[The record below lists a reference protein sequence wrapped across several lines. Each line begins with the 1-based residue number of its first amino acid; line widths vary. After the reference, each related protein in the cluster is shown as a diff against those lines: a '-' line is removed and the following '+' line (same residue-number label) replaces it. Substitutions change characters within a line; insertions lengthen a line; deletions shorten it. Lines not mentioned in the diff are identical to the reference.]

1 MTVVG
6 EASVGEEPLDAD
18 HARARSPRLASSW
31 LIVSWVAGSKTTS
44 RLSPTAT
51 VWRMAV
57 DCALPPYPGPWGS
70 ARAARSPASR
80 SSMAPTTY
88 PQLSITPVGFTPAMV
103 AGGLLRACARQG
115 LVQLLGSQGE
125 LAPAASGGG
134 ALITDWAGPAGRG
147 VELDHDHL
155 RAALAGR
162 APRGAALPFRTT
174 DLAGLPIDGERGLVE
189 PVTGSGLAGG
199 VQQRRGHQGQPELAM
214 RLLDHFGAGV
224 AGVDVVFGGQQMSPG
239 QLPVDRGGHL
249 HIRHGRG
256 GGRHVG
262 DQVRSPRVGLIR
274 LGTHGGLGLV
284 PVVPVIVPVPRR
296 SRVGGVVGGVAGLG
310 EVELVA
316 APEQVLALGGPAGV
330 GVIGR
335 AEPVMGRREPVFLRL
350 PSADHLP
357 PRALMWR

>member
-1 MTVVG
+1 
-6 EASVGEEPLDAD
+6 
-18 HARARSPRLASSW
+18 
-31 LIVSWVAGSKTTS
+31 
-44 RLSPTAT
+44 
-51 VWRMAV
+51 
-57 DCALPPYPGPWGS
+57 
-70 ARAARSPASR
+70 
-80 SSMAPTTY
+80 
-88 PQLSITPVGFTPAMV
+88 MV

-162 APRGAALPFRTT
+162 APRGAALPFRTS

-274 LGTHGGLGLV
+274 LATHGGLGLV
-284 PVVPVIVPVPRR
+284 PVVPVIVPVVPVVPV
-296 SRVGGVVGGVAGLG
+296 VGGVVGGVAGLG

-357 PRALMWR
+357 PAR